1 LEEERPGPAR
11 DALSP
16 LLRDPD
22 WQPVALVAL
31 AEAKRQESDWEGSLT
46 DAQQA
51 IRLLEGRPDLP
62 ALYRARA
69 WTLVGRVLP
78 LRPRAKTSEVQ
89 EALDR
94 ATTLGDPLGTY
105 LNARNHASQDEL
117 YLSLLRRA
125 VQRDPYYCAA
135 VQALRKA
142 DSGFSSPHCQ
152 RP

>member
-1 LEEERPGPAR
+1 
-11 DALSP
+11 
-16 LLRDPD
+16 
-22 WQPVALVAL
+22 
-31 AEAKRQESDWEGSLT
+31 
-46 DAQQA
+46 
-51 IRLLEGRPDLP
+51 
-62 ALYRARA
+62 
-69 WTLVGRVLP
+69 LP
-78 LRPRAKTSEVQ
+78 LRPRAKGSEVQ

-142 DSGFSSPHCQ
+142 DSGYSSPHCQ